1 MNTLKS
7 NLDMM
12 KKNKRMTGLFALLL
26 AALLLTPVAKAQTV
40 NPKPFTVPEITE
52 WQGAEGTLE
61 LSGRVI
67 VNGKSAALNSLAELF
82 AQQFRQVTGKPMA
95 VAKGRPK
102 AGDITLTLKPI
113 DNLGKEGYRMTIG
126 QGVSLH
132 AQTIQGLQW
141 ATRTVLQ
148 ICDKNGAATLPKGV
162 AIDVPQYPLR
172 GFMIDCGRKYIP
184 IAYLRNLVSIMA
196 YYKMN
201 TLQIHLN
208 DNGFKQ
214 FFGDDWSKTQ
224 AAFRLQ

>member
-1 MNTLKS
+1 
-7 NLDMM
+7 M

-26 AALLLTPVAKAQTV
+26 AALLLTPAAKAQTV

-113 DNLGKEGYRMTIG
+113 DNLGQEG
-126 QGVSLH
+126 
-132 AQTIQGLQW
+132 
-141 ATRTVLQ
+141 
-148 ICDKNGAATLPKGV
+148 
-162 AIDVPQYPLR
+162 
-172 GFMIDCGRKYIP
+172 
-184 IAYLRNLVSIMA
+184 
-196 YYKMN
+196 
-201 TLQIHLN
+201 
-208 DNGFKQ
+208 
-214 FFGDDWSKTQ
+214 
-224 AAFRLQ
+224 